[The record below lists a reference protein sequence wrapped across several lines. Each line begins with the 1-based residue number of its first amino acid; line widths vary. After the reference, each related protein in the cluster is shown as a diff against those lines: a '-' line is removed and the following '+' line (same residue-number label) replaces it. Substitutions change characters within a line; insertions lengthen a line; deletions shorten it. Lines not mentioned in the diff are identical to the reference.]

1 MACAPEPASA
11 RGPILFT
18 DLAGLRKL
26 LRPLEPTTRATAL
39 AEIEQMG
46 GPDHPYLMTNDQLF
60 ERVKRHGQ
68 TWQEAYRLA
77 AIRAPFLDVSP
88 FERETPADRLHRER
102 SEWQE
107 EISKA
112 RHVISDLIQLL
123 ESKDERDS
131 VARSLDGVEISSRV
145 SETPTRPVGA
155 ERAARRLIPADKGM
169 FVSDSLPS
177 LRGSPGRLEPPPAY
191 AEGFPLP
198 CAPRAESTPLRA
210 PRCRGVNPFLG
221 DDDERSPPSSPCGR
235 RDTPHPLTGRFELRP
250 ASPGPAAGLP
260 RRDFREQPD
269 AAVAGA
275 AGPGPIPLTTSL
287 WTPAAGPSPA
297 SLWGPAPAG
306 AARDREERP
315 AAAQAGLAYAARRVP
330 SCQQGSMMPAPGS
343 TLRTEREPRPPRS
356 CENERE
362 SDDDLLS
369 LTSAAELE
377 RRSHRSNRS
386 RRAPSNR
393 SSATFVTAAD
403 SERTPTM
410 VTADQSRRSE
420 KTAGPGRRGPA
431 RTPPQVSVQTLA
443 FMIKGVPKFS
453 GEPGESVNAYLDAI
467 ERTAN
472 EFSGEFACGGPVM
485 LRMLKMT
492 IRGVASEAFGTAV
505 TTWEQAK
512 EMLRRRF
519 GNTETEVEANFRAL
533 TQKKDEAV
541 SDFAKRVRSA
551 GDRVIA
557 TRPGYKEGGAAREG
571 MLALWQDTLAA
582 VFKAGL
588 SPQLQQRVSTAID
601 NLPRKATFEDIIHL
615 ACNYEVSTRQ
625 APFQR
630 PADPRPSVG
639 EEPAAEFYLDNGS
652 VATLIRESAVPAGAE
667 IIPAPAGVKLQD
679 LSHRTL
685 RVAHVTHLPLRF
697 GTKEGLILDTP
708 PHLFWIVPDYILP
721 KHAGLLGSDI
731 IAQND
736 WVIRLGVSE
745 MYVKGCTVQLQKM
758 EVKFAWRTELL
769 KEAGERAEG
778 ADVLRFQPGPPTPR
792 PRLSLKRDSTNAA
805 GEGGSGQQD
814 ADAVRRTQPET
825 GSPAAAG
832 RQERGAGH
840 QHDGVHAQPAKQ
852 SRPEVGQS
860 DAQERSQSSG
870 AEPVRVAPFPSQRSE
885 SSQGAR
891 AEPPPA
897 PPEPTSSEEGDD
909 DLREDSEEE
918 PASSETGSFTT
929 ALSGSE
935 LQSERPQGD
944 VRLCLPRKIKLAPG
958 AKVTVAAGDQ
968 LLPYQSLS
976 QYTPVLGERGV
987 QVSFVEDHT
996 GMNGQAALQ
1005 LENFGE
1011 ETTVLRAG
1019 AVLAECAP
1027 DSEEERDMFS
1037 YFEKMS
1043 TCDPKPFDDLF
1054 DLSHLEPEVKEK
1066 VLNLLREFQDIF
1078 LQGDDPIPA
1087 TPLLKFA
1094 VQVDPSAAPVVR
1106 AAYRVPQAHEHHMD
1120 EELQRMLRHDAL
1132 EEAAPTT
1139 RWFSPVVLVVKETAP
1154 GKVKARACIDIR
1166 GLNQHCVQDRWPLPR
1181 TWDILHQ
1188 IGGGQFL
1195 SCFDAACAFWGVEI
1209 EESSRDYFGVITPKG
1224 VFRCK
1229 RMPFGHKNS
1238 ASVYCKLMSKV
1249 LDMMLEEHR
1258 RHVKSYVDDL
1268 YLHSDDID
1276 THLAAMREL
1285 FKCVRAACLRLKPDK
1300 AQILA
1305 LVYLPNYKKFE
1316 QVRVFRWSLYLSSF
1330 DYTIVYK
1337 AGRLNTVADALSR
1350 ALPEPEHGGES
1361 SSEPS
1366 FEKDILKVAALQVE
1380 KDGEYEPVYDEGRFK
1395 EEQRRDVTYGPIIAG
1410 LEDGQEHANFFLADG
1425 LLHRRVGSDGLHAVV
1440 VPPTMTDKLVRDFH
1454 CPPWAAHA
1462 SRDRTLSKL
1471 RERFWWPGMYTQVL
1485 RFTRGCHSCALYKR
1499 GTHARPAPLQLPVV
1513 PRQPFEAMATDLY
1526 GPLPVSSYSGARY
1539 VLLAICLHTRWV
1551 EAIPLRDQMAPTV
1564 ARAIVQE
1571 IVCRYGC
1578 PEYLVS
1584 DNGACYSAKL
1594 YTEMCRILQ
1603 VRAIKTTPLH
1613 AMSNGVVERANQVM
1627 GQALCHYV
1635 NEKKHDWEEFL
1646 QLVMCSVRSSVSR
1659 STGET
1664 PYFSVFHRDMSLPT
1678 AALLTPRR
1686 VTYADTP
1693 ALTEKLLQDMSLST
1707 ELLRQENIKAK
1718 QEGKQYYDRRAGE
1731 DVKFYVG
1738 QRVYLAVKVKKKGLG
1753 RKWRRRYSGPWRI
1766 VERLSPTT
1774 FKIRTIFEQ
1783 KPQVYTVHCNRL
1795 KHAYEYDNLLTA
1807 ERRRRRTQD
1816 LAEDTDGPDLEALST
1831 SSGSESD
1838 VTEPETESRTRRRPA
1853 ARRGTP
1859 GAVVASRGASP
1870 AAQQGHTDG
1879 DEWTDVEGDPGRGE
1893 ESSREVTTPAAH
1905 ATPSTLE
1912 HGGLPT
1918 PARQGAT
1925 PAPRR
1930 ASARAAPPAPA
1941 PGGLPTP
1948 ARQGATPAPRRAPAR
1963 AAPTATPAQP
1973 GGRRSPSRP
1982 QRAAV
1987 TRLPYLLRRRQG
1999 AYWLRARK

>member
-1 MACAPEPASA
+1 
-11 RGPILFT
+11 
-18 DLAGLRKL
+18 
-26 LRPLEPTTRATAL
+26 
-39 AEIEQMG
+39 
-46 GPDHPYLMTNDQLF
+46 
-60 ERVKRHGQ
+60 
-68 TWQEAYRLA
+68 
-77 AIRAPFLDVSP
+77 
-88 FERETPADRLHRER
+88 
-102 SEWQE
+102 
-107 EISKA
+107 
-112 RHVISDLIQLL
+112 
-123 ESKDERDS
+123 
-131 VARSLDGVEISSRV
+131 
-145 SETPTRPVGA
+145 
-155 ERAARRLIPADKGM
+155 
-169 FVSDSLPS
+169 
-177 LRGSPGRLEPPPAY
+177 
-191 AEGFPLP
+191 
-198 CAPRAESTPLRA
+198 
-210 PRCRGVNPFLG
+210 
-221 DDDERSPPSSPCGR
+221 
-235 RDTPHPLTGRFELRP
+235 
-250 ASPGPAAGLP
+250 
-260 RRDFREQPD
+260 
-269 AAVAGA
+269 
-275 AGPGPIPLTTSL
+275 
-287 WTPAAGPSPA
+287 
-297 SLWGPAPAG
+297 
-306 AARDREERP
+306 
-315 AAAQAGLAYAARRVP
+315 
-330 SCQQGSMMPAPGS
+330 
-343 TLRTEREPRPPRS
+343 
-356 CENERE
+356 
-362 SDDDLLS
+362 
-369 LTSAAELE
+369 
-377 RRSHRSNRS
+377 
-386 RRAPSNR
+386 
-393 SSATFVTAAD
+393 
-403 SERTPTM
+403 
-410 VTADQSRRSE
+410 
-420 KTAGPGRRGPA
+420 
-431 RTPPQVSVQTLA
+431 
-443 FMIKGVPKFS
+443 
-453 GEPGESVNAYLDAI
+453 
-467 ERTAN
+467 
-472 EFSGEFACGGPVM
+472 
-485 LRMLKMT
+485 
-492 IRGVASEAFGTAV
+492 
-505 TTWEQAK
+505 
-512 EMLRRRF
+512 
-519 GNTETEVEANFRAL
+519 
-533 TQKKDEAV
+533 
-541 SDFAKRVRSA
+541 
-551 GDRVIA
+551 
-557 TRPGYKEGGAAREG
+557 
-571 MLALWQDTLAA
+571 
-582 VFKAGL
+582 
-588 SPQLQQRVSTAID
+588 
-601 NLPRKATFEDIIHL
+601 
-615 ACNYEVSTRQ
+615 
-625 APFQR
+625 
-630 PADPRPSVG
+630 
-639 EEPAAEFYLDNGS
+639 
-652 VATLIRESAVPAGAE
+652 
-667 IIPAPAGVKLQD
+667 
-679 LSHRTL
+679 
-685 RVAHVTHLPLRF
+685 
-697 GTKEGLILDTP
+697 
-708 PHLFWIVPDYILP
+708 
-721 KHAGLLGSDI
+721 
-731 IAQND
+731 
-736 WVIRLGVSE
+736 
-745 MYVKGCTVQLQKM
+745 M

-805 GEGGSGQQD
+805 GEEGSGQQD

-832 RQERGAGH
+832 QQERGAGH

-1011 ETTVLRAG
+1011 ETT
-1019 AVLAECAP
+1019 
-1027 DSEEERDMFS
+1027 
-1037 YFEKMS
+1037 
-1043 TCDPKPFDDLF
+1043 
-1054 DLSHLEPEVKEK
+1054 
-1066 VLNLLREFQDIF
+1066 
-1078 LQGDDPIPA
+1078 
-1087 TPLLKFA
+1087 
-1094 VQVDPSAAPVVR
+1094 
-1106 AAYRVPQAHEHHMD
+1106 
-1120 EELQRMLRHDAL
+1120 
-1132 EEAAPTT
+1132 
-1139 RWFSPVVLVVKETAP
+1139 
-1154 GKVKARACIDIR
+1154 
-1166 GLNQHCVQDRWPLPR
+1166 
-1181 TWDILHQ
+1181 
-1188 IGGGQFL
+1188 
-1195 SCFDAACAFWGVEI
+1195 
-1209 EESSRDYFGVITPKG
+1209 
-1224 VFRCK
+1224 
-1229 RMPFGHKNS
+1229 
-1238 ASVYCKLMSKV
+1238 
-1249 LDMMLEEHR
+1249 
-1258 RHVKSYVDDL
+1258 
-1268 YLHSDDID
+1268 
-1276 THLAAMREL
+1276 
-1285 FKCVRAACLRLKPDK
+1285 
-1300 AQILA
+1300 
-1305 LVYLPNYKKFE
+1305 
-1316 QVRVFRWSLYLSSF
+1316 
-1330 DYTIVYK
+1330 
-1337 AGRLNTVADALSR
+1337 
-1350 ALPEPEHGGES
+1350 
-1361 SSEPS
+1361 
-1366 FEKDILKVAALQVE
+1366 DILKVAALQVE

-1930 ASARAAPPAPA
+1930 ASAGQPHRAPRRAALPARGAPGGPQQLLRRSQAAGGRHHDRSELPSPGCLTCSEGDRGPTGYERGSAVTADTSLVGYDCTAPGANVSVVELEEVEDCPSPEEYGKPEPRVIQLVQARKYNTIKVHACLFEVTKRVKYCGMHHHTSEVWHGTRTGVKYLGRDTCRKIHATGFYHHAGTTLGPIGQSDVKRAHVPVVGSYSVGGHCETGNWASPEGVTYKQVVVTDDVTLVTQVFEAKVEVEERNQVVLPSGQRCAMAAGYCDDVTHGDAFWEPLQESGCFSNDYDVLYQGAADLITIPKINAQYIVVHDQRHLFAIRMERSQPLCGHAAWITEHRRLIVVEQGPVGGFPFKSDNESQMLPANADLLTYINTKSMFQEIMVKKRLEALQNDAVFERCKLEREGVHSRLAMAQASADPVARLLQNERGFNGVVMGNVLYMVACVPRRVALRNVSRCYQEIPVMVDDQPAFVTPHSRLIVNVGQEVTCNPATPPMHRIGNEWIKFTPAAERAAPPARLRMSLQRGVALPLFQGVGTA
-1941 PGGLPTP
+1941 GVYPREVVEGLQESLQMSAERNALLTTISRKAVGKDADATAFQLANIFTGQDLEGIAMGYFDRVWASLGTFGSYSSVFMALYILIVLVKTVAEAVMYGRLLRGIASCWVVTLASLWSGLASALVIRHERHVRERGLPDIDVERGEPPSSTP
-1948 ARQGATPAPRRAPAR
+1948 SRRSVTFNVGDTQPRSSDAEHLPLEQLPRRPEPLCVNRSTSRNPFNDPGRTR
-1963 AAPTATPAQP
+1963 ADPRGAQWT
-1973 GGRRSPSRP
+1973 SPD
-1982 QRAAV
+1982 
-1987 TRLPYLLRRRQG
+1987 TC
-1999 AYWLRARK
+1999 

>member
-1 MACAPEPASA
+1 
-11 RGPILFT
+11 
-18 DLAGLRKL
+18 
-26 LRPLEPTTRATAL
+26 
-39 AEIEQMG
+39 
-46 GPDHPYLMTNDQLF
+46 
-60 ERVKRHGQ
+60 
-68 TWQEAYRLA
+68 
-77 AIRAPFLDVSP
+77 
-88 FERETPADRLHRER
+88 
-102 SEWQE
+102 
-107 EISKA
+107 
-112 RHVISDLIQLL
+112 
-123 ESKDERDS
+123 
-131 VARSLDGVEISSRV
+131 
-145 SETPTRPVGA
+145 
-155 ERAARRLIPADKGM
+155 
-169 FVSDSLPS
+169 
-177 LRGSPGRLEPPPAY
+177 
-191 AEGFPLP
+191 
-198 CAPRAESTPLRA
+198 
-210 PRCRGVNPFLG
+210 
-221 DDDERSPPSSPCGR
+221 
-235 RDTPHPLTGRFELRP
+235 
-250 ASPGPAAGLP
+250 
-260 RRDFREQPD
+260 
-269 AAVAGA
+269 
-275 AGPGPIPLTTSL
+275 
-287 WTPAAGPSPA
+287 
-297 SLWGPAPAG
+297 
-306 AARDREERP
+306 
-315 AAAQAGLAYAARRVP
+315 
-330 SCQQGSMMPAPGS
+330 MMPAPGS

-625 APFQR
+625 APSKGLLIHAVAAQAPAAGKPAAAQPAPAPALQPAAPVLQVSGQQQGGGQR
-630 PADPRPSVG
+630 GNYRGAGARCYGCGNVGHIRKSCPYGQGSAPAGAGGPNGPVKEPTAAAFTREPAANGNDNSEKNTYVSYFVTASVG

-805 GEGGSGQQD
+805 GEEGSGQQD

-832 RQERGAGH
+832 QQERGAGH

-1011 ETTVLRAG
+1011 ETT
-1019 AVLAECAP
+1019 
-1027 DSEEERDMFS
+1027 
-1037 YFEKMS
+1037 
-1043 TCDPKPFDDLF
+1043 
-1054 DLSHLEPEVKEK
+1054 
-1066 VLNLLREFQDIF
+1066 
-1078 LQGDDPIPA
+1078 
-1087 TPLLKFA
+1087 
-1094 VQVDPSAAPVVR
+1094 
-1106 AAYRVPQAHEHHMD
+1106 
-1120 EELQRMLRHDAL
+1120 
-1132 EEAAPTT
+1132 
-1139 RWFSPVVLVVKETAP
+1139 
-1154 GKVKARACIDIR
+1154 
-1166 GLNQHCVQDRWPLPR
+1166 
-1181 TWDILHQ
+1181 
-1188 IGGGQFL
+1188 
-1195 SCFDAACAFWGVEI
+1195 
-1209 EESSRDYFGVITPKG
+1209 
-1224 VFRCK
+1224 
-1229 RMPFGHKNS
+1229 
-1238 ASVYCKLMSKV
+1238 
-1249 LDMMLEEHR
+1249 
-1258 RHVKSYVDDL
+1258 
-1268 YLHSDDID
+1268 
-1276 THLAAMREL
+1276 
-1285 FKCVRAACLRLKPDK
+1285 
-1300 AQILA
+1300 A

-1879 DEWTDVEGDPGRGE
+1879 DEWTDVEGDPERGE

-1918 PARQGAT
+1918 PVRQGATPAPRRAPARAAPPAPAPGGLPTPARQGAT
-1925 PAPRR
+1925 PAPRK